1 MKQKV
6 IEAIELLIRELGNE
20 YDDDNQVIIY
30 TGLYSHSDGELYTH
44 PEDEGYIP

>member
-6 IEAIELLIRELGNE
+6 VRAIEYLIKEIGNE

-30 TGLYSHSDGELYTH
+30 TGLYKHSDGDLYLMS
-44 PEDEGYIP
+44 EE